1 MPTRSPE
8 RRKVTINK
16 LRGMKAKGEVI
27 TALGVY
33 ESVTASIADSIG
45 YNIFMTGPSGPM
57 SLFGR
62 TNPTQIL
69 FDEQLTTLKAVSRV
83 TQYALVNAHMPYLT
97 YQASARDAVVNAG
110 RLVSEGGADTVK
122 CDGTRAL
129 APNIKAIVD
138 AGIPVIAHIGLQ
150 ASRRIEQSGY
160 GIKGA
165 TAKEAKR
172 IIDDA
177 DALVDAGVF
186 AVLIEHVCA
195 DVTALLTERLPVP
208 TISLGSGSHADGV
221 CVISGDILNYSV
233 FPRPIHAGQAV
244 DIRSMIET
252 GLTDYASKV
261 RDGSYPDDATAPH
274 INNDEYLAF
283 LTMAARELPGGRN
296 HA

>member
-1 MPTRSPE
+1 
-8 RRKVTINK
+8 
-16 LRGMKAKGEVI
+16 MKARRELI
-27 TALGVY
+27 AALGVY
-33 ESVTASIADSIG
+33 ELVTASIADDIG
-45 YNIFMTGPSGPM
+45 YDIFMTGPSGPM
-57 SLFGR
+57 SLFGHS
-62 TNPTQIL
+62 NPTQIT
-69 FDEQLTTLKAVSRV
+69 FAEQLTILKAVSRI
-83 TQYALVNAHMPYLT
+83 TQYALINAHMPYLT
-97 YQASARDAVVNAG
+97 YQASVRDAVTNAG
-110 RLVSEGGADTVK
+110 RLISEGGADTVK

-165 TAKEAKR
+165 TATEAKQ

-208 TISLGSGSHADGV
+208 TISLGAGSSADGV
-221 CVISGDILNYSV
+221 CVISGDVLNYSV
-233 FPRPIHAGQAV
+233 FPRPVHAGQAA
-244 DIRSMIET
+244 DIRSIIEG
-252 GLTDYASKV
+252 GLADYAKRV

-274 INNDEYLAF
+274 IGRDEYAGFLA
-283 LTMAARELPGGRN
+283 LISHVSQRERN
-296 HA
+296 NA